1 MLCEVCYFF
10 CGRTDSYFEE
20 NAKDGTISGRNHLR
34 KELVMK
40 VESSS
45 YEAYLEALEEWKQK
59 MQETQATQQKEE
71 NSATDSY
78 VPGISQMDMDIPMPS
93 STYNA
98 QGMMSG
104 ERPPMPP
111 MPLQETQ
118 ETEET
123 DETTGSAQV
132 TGTTEAQGTAATG
145 TEALLAELSETFRAN
160 PDSILMKLDE
170 LGLSLED
177 LGDEDNLAS
186 LATTMNEGAAN
197 MGLPTIEDLDSAVS
211 TLHEKL
217 SANWSSY
224 FEVEEA

>member
-111 MPLQETQ
+111 MPPQEMD
-118 ETEET
+118 EATEST
-123 DETTGSAQV
+123 QV
-132 TGTTEAQGTAATG
+132 TGTTQAQGTAAAG
-145 TEALLAELSETFRAN
+145 TEALLEELSETFRTN

-186 LATTMNEGAAN
+186 LATAMNEGAAN

-211 TLHEKL
+211 TLYEKL

-224 FEVEEA
+224 FKVEEA

>member
-59 MQETQATQQKEE
+59 MQESQAAQQKEE

-111 MPLQETQ
+111 MPPQ

-123 DETTGSAQV
+123 DETTESTQ
-132 TGTTEAQGTAATG
+132 GTTQAQGTAATG
-145 TEALLAELSETFRAN
+145 TEALLEELSETFRTN

-186 LATTMNEGAAN
+186 LATAMNEGAAN

-211 TLHEKL
+211 TLYEKL

>member
-10 CGRTDSYFEE
+10 CGRSDSYFEE

-59 MQETQATQQKEE
+59 MQESQAAQQKEE

-111 MPLQETQ
+111 TPPQETD
-118 ETEET
+118 ET
-123 DETTGSAQV
+123 DETTESTQV
-132 TGTTEAQGTAATG
+132 TGTTQAQGTAAAG
-145 TEALLAELSETFRAN
+145 TEALLEELSETFRTN

-186 LATTMNEGAAN
+186 LATAMNEGAAN

>member
-111 MPLQETQ
+111 MPPQEMD
-118 ETEET
+118 EATEST
-123 DETTGSAQV
+123 QV
-132 TGTTEAQGTAATG
+132 TGTTQAQGPAAAG
-145 TEALLAELSETFRAN
+145 TEALLEELSETFRTN

-186 LATTMNEGAAN
+186 LATAMNEGAAN

>member
-78 VPGISQMDMDIPMPS
+78 VPGISQMDIPMPS

-111 MPLQETQ
+111 MPPQ
-118 ETEET
+118 ET
-123 DETTGSAQV
+123 DETTESTQV
-132 TGTTEAQGTAATG
+132 TGTTETQGTAATG

-186 LATTMNEGAAN
+186 LSTAMNEGAAN

-224 FEVEEA
+224 FKVEEA

>member
-71 NSATDSY
+71 NSVTDSY

-111 MPLQETQ
+111 MPPQ

-123 DETTGSAQV
+123 DETTESTQV
-132 TGTTEAQGTAATG
+132 TGTTETQGTAATG
-145 TEALLAELSETFRAN
+145 TEALLEELSETFRAN

-186 LATTMNEGAAN
+186 LATAMNEGAAN

>member
-78 VPGISQMDMDIPMPS
+78 VPGISQMDIPMPS

-111 MPLQETQ
+111 MPPQ

-123 DETTGSAQV
+123 DETTESTQV
-132 TGTTEAQGTAATG
+132 TGTTETQGTAATG
-145 TEALLAELSETFRAN
+145 TEALLEELSETFRAN

-186 LATTMNEGAAN
+186 LATAMNEGAAN

-224 FEVEEA
+224 FKVEEA

>member
-1 MLCEVCYFF
+1 
-10 CGRTDSYFEE
+10 
-20 NAKDGTISGRNHLR
+20 
-34 KELVMK
+34 MK

-145 TEALLAELSETFRAN
+145 TEALLEELSETFRVN

>member
-10 CGRTDSYFEE
+10 CGRSDSYFEE
-20 NAKDGTISGRNHLR
+20 NAKDGTISGRDHLR

-71 NSATDSY
+71 NRATDSY

-104 ERPPMPP
+104 ERPPMPS
-111 MPLQETQ
+111 MPPQ
-118 ETEET
+118 ET
-123 DETTGSAQV
+123 DETTESTQV
-132 TGTTEAQGTAATG
+132 TGTTETQGTAATG
-145 TEALLAELSETFRAN
+145 TEALLEELSETFRAN

-177 LGDEDNLAS
+177 LSEEGNLAS
-186 LATTMNEGAAN
+186 LATAMNEGAAN

-211 TLHEKL
+211 TLYEKL

>member
-20 NAKDGTISGRNHLR
+20 NAKDGTILGRNHLR

-111 MPLQETQ
+111 MPPQETD
-118 ETEET
+118 ET
-123 DETTGSAQV
+123 DETTESTQV
-132 TGTTEAQGTAATG
+132 TGTTETQGTAATG
-145 TEALLAELSETFRAN
+145 TEALLEELSETFRAN

-186 LATTMNEGAAN
+186 LATAMNEGAAN

-224 FEVEEA
+224 FKVEEA

>member
-59 MQETQATQQKEE
+59 MQESQAAQQKEE

-111 MPLQETQ
+111 MPPQETD
-118 ETEET
+118 ET
-123 DETTGSAQV
+123 DETTESTQV
-132 TGTTEAQGTAATG
+132 TGTTETQGTAATG
-145 TEALLAELSETFRAN
+145 TEALLEELSETFRAN

-224 FEVEEA
+224 FKVEEA

>member
-45 YEAYLEALEEWKQK
+45 YEAYLAAMEEWKQK

-71 NSATDSY
+71 NSVTDSY

-111 MPLQETQ
+111 MPPQ
-118 ETEET
+118 ET
-123 DETTGSAQV
+123 DETTESAQV

-145 TEALLAELSETFRAN
+145 TEALLEELSETFRAN
-160 PDSILMKLDE
+160 PDSILIKLDE

-186 LATTMNEGAAN
+186 LATAMNEGAAN

-224 FEVEEA
+224 FKVEEA

>member
-10 CGRTDSYFEE
+10 CGRSDSYFEE

-71 NSATDSY
+71 NRATDSY
-78 VPGISQMDMDIPMPS
+78 VSGISQMDMDIPMPS

-104 ERPPMPP
+104 ERPPMPS
-111 MPLQETQ
+111 MPPQ
-118 ETEET
+118 ET
-123 DETTGSAQV
+123 DETTESTQV
-132 TGTTEAQGTAATG
+132 TGTTETQGTAATG
-145 TEALLAELSETFRAN
+145 TEALLEELSETFRAN

-177 LGDEDNLAS
+177 LRDKDNLAS
-186 LATTMNEGAAN
+186 LATAMNEGAAN
-197 MGLPTIEDLDSAVS
+197 MGFPTIEDLDSAVS
-211 TLHEKL
+211 TLYEKL

>member
-1 MLCEVCYFF
+1 
-10 CGRTDSYFEE
+10 
-20 NAKDGTISGRNHLR
+20 
-34 KELVMK
+34 MK

-111 MPLQETQ
+111 QEM
-118 ETEET
+118 
-123 DETTGSAQV
+123 DETTESTQV
-132 TGTTEAQGTAATG
+132 TGTTETQGTAATG
-145 TEALLAELSETFRAN
+145 TEALLEELSETFRAN

-186 LATTMNEGAAN
+186 LATAMNEGAAN

-224 FEVEEA
+224 FKVEEA

>member
-59 MQETQATQQKEE
+59 MQESQAAQQKEE

-111 MPLQETQ
+111 MPPQ
-118 ETEET
+118 ET
-123 DETTGSAQV
+123 DETTESAQV

-145 TEALLAELSETFRAN
+145 TEALLEELSETFRTN

-186 LATTMNEGAAN
+186 LATAMNEGAAN

-224 FEVEEA
+224 FKVEEA

>member
-1 MLCEVCYFF
+1 
-10 CGRTDSYFEE
+10 
-20 NAKDGTISGRNHLR
+20 
-34 KELVMK
+34 MK

-59 MQETQATQQKEE
+59 MQESQATQQKEE

-111 MPLQETQ
+111 MPPQ
-118 ETEET
+118 ET
-123 DETTGSAQV
+123 DETTESTQV
-132 TGTTEAQGTAATG
+132 TGTTPAQGTAATG
-145 TEALLAELSETFRAN
+145 TETLLAELSETFRAN

-177 LGDEDNLAS
+177 LSDEDNIAS
-186 LATTMNEGAAN
+186 LATAMNEGAAN

-217 SANWSSY
+217 SAKMCIRDRSKFSQISSVTFAP
-224 FEVEEA
+224 FEKATVITTELKQEIYKDCSNIINIE

>member
-1 MLCEVCYFF
+1 
-10 CGRTDSYFEE
+10 
-20 NAKDGTISGRNHLR
+20 
-34 KELVMK
+34 MK

-177 LGDEDNLAS
+177 LGDENNLAS
-186 LATTMNEGAAN
+186 LATAMNEGAAN

>member
-111 MPLQETQ
+111 MPPQ

-123 DETTGSAQV
+123 DETTESTQV
-132 TGTTEAQGTAATG
+132 TGTTETQGTAATG
-145 TEALLAELSETFRAN
+145 TEALLEELSETFRAN

-177 LGDEDNLAS
+177 LSDEDNIAS
-186 LATTMNEGAAN
+186 LATAMNEGAAN

>member
-98 QGMMSG
+98 RGMMSG

-111 MPLQETQ
+111 MPPQEMD
-118 ETEET
+118 EATEST
-123 DETTGSAQV
+123 QV
-132 TGTTEAQGTAATG
+132 TGTTQAQGTAAAG
-145 TEALLAELSETFRAN
+145 TEALLEELSETFRTN

-186 LATTMNEGAAN
+186 LATAMNEGAAN

-224 FEVEEA
+224 FKVEEA

>member
-59 MQETQATQQKEE
+59 MQESQAAQQKEE

-111 MPLQETQ
+111 MPPQ

-123 DETTGSAQV
+123 DETTESTQV
-132 TGTTEAQGTAATG
+132 TGTTETQGTAATG
-145 TEALLAELSETFRAN
+145 TEALLEELSETFRAN

-177 LGDEDNLAS
+177 LGDEDNLAL
-186 LATTMNEGAAN
+186 LATVMNEGAAN
-197 MGLPTIEDLDSAVS
+197 MGLPTIEDLDSVVS

>member
-111 MPLQETQ
+111 MPPQ

-123 DETTGSAQV
+123 DETTESTQV
-132 TGTTEAQGTAATG
+132 TGTTETQGTAAAG
-145 TEALLAELSETFRAN
+145 TEALLEELSETFRTN

-186 LATTMNEGAAN
+186 LATAMNEGAAN

-224 FEVEEA
+224 FKVEEA

>member
-1 MLCEVCYFF
+1 MLCEVGYFF

-45 YEAYLEALEEWKQK
+45 YEAYLAAMEEWKQK

-111 MPLQETQ
+111 MPPQ

-123 DETTGSAQV
+123 DETTESTQV
-132 TGTTEAQGTAATG
+132 TGTTQAQGTTATG
-145 TEALLAELSETFRAN
+145 TETLLAELSETFRAN

-177 LGDEDNLAS
+177 LSDEDNLAT
-186 LATTMNEGAAN
+186 LATAMNEGAAN
-197 MGLPTIEDLDSAVS
+197 MGLPIIEDLDSAVS

>member
-10 CGRTDSYFEE
+10 CGRSDSYFEE

-111 MPLQETQ
+111 MPPQ

-123 DETTGSAQV
+123 DETTESTQV
-132 TGTTEAQGTAATG
+132 TGTTETQGTAATG
-145 TEALLAELSETFRAN
+145 TEALLEELSETFRTN

-186 LATTMNEGAAN
+186 LATAMNEGAAN

-224 FEVEEA
+224 FKVEEA

>member
-20 NAKDGTISGRNHLR
+20 NEKDGTISGRNHLR

-111 MPLQETQ
+111 MPPQEMD
-118 ETEET
+118 EATEST
-123 DETTGSAQV
+123 QV
-132 TGTTEAQGTAATG
+132 TGTTQAQGTAAAG
-145 TEALLAELSETFRAN
+145 TEALLEELSETFRTN

-186 LATTMNEGAAN
+186 LATAMNEGAAN

>member
-111 MPLQETQ
+111 MPPQ
-118 ETEET
+118 ETEEP
-123 DETTGSAQV
+123 DETTESTQV
-132 TGTTEAQGTAATG
+132 TGTTETQGTAATG
-145 TEALLAELSETFRAN
+145 TEALLEELSETFRAN

-186 LATTMNEGAAN
+186 LATAMNEGAAN

-217 SANWSSY
+217 STNWSSY
-224 FEVEEA
+224 FKVEEA

>member
-10 CGRTDSYFEE
+10 CGRSDSYFEE

-111 MPLQETQ
+111 MPPQEMD
-118 ETEET
+118 EATEST
-123 DETTGSAQV
+123 QV
-132 TGTTEAQGTAATG
+132 TGTTETQGTAATG
-145 TEALLAELSETFRAN
+145 TEALLEELSETFRAN

-177 LGDEDNLAS
+177 LSDKDNLAS
-186 LATTMNEGAAN
+186 LATAMNEGAAN

-224 FEVEEA
+224 IEVEEA

>member
-10 CGRTDSYFEE
+10 CGRSDSYFEE

-59 MQETQATQQKEE
+59 MQETQAAQQKEE

-111 MPLQETQ
+111 MPPQETD
-118 ETEET
+118 ET
-123 DETTGSAQV
+123 DETTESTQV
-132 TGTTEAQGTAATG
+132 TGTTETQGTAATG
-145 TEALLAELSETFRAN
+145 TEALLEELSETFHTN

-186 LATTMNEGAAN
+186 LATAMNEGAAN

>member
-10 CGRTDSYFEE
+10 CGRSDSYFEE

-45 YEAYLEALEEWKQK
+45 YEAYLEALEEWRQK

-111 MPLQETQ
+111 MPPQETD
-118 ETEET
+118 ET
-123 DETTGSAQV
+123 DETTESTRV
-132 TGTTEAQGTAATG
+132 TGTTQAQGTAATG
-145 TEALLAELSETFRAN
+145 TEALLEELSETFRVN

-186 LATTMNEGAAN
+186 LATAMNEGAAN

-211 TLHEKL
+211 TLYEKL

>member
-111 MPLQETQ
+111 IPPQ

-123 DETTGSAQV
+123 DETTESTQV
-132 TGTTEAQGTAATG
+132 TGTTETQGTAATG
-145 TEALLAELSETFRAN
+145 TEALLEELSETFRAN

-177 LGDEDNLAS
+177 LSDEDNIAS
-186 LATTMNEGAAN
+186 LATAMNEGAAN

>member
-20 NAKDGTISGRNHLR
+20 NVKDGTISGRNHLR

-111 MPLQETQ
+111 MPPQEMD
-118 ETEET
+118 EATEST
-123 DETTGSAQV
+123 QV
-132 TGTTEAQGTAATG
+132 TGMTQAQGTAAAG
-145 TEALLAELSETFRAN
+145 TEALLEELSETFRTN

-186 LATTMNEGAAN
+186 LATAMNEGAAN

>member
-71 NSATDSY
+71 NSVTDSY

-111 MPLQETQ
+111 MPPQ

-123 DETTGSAQV
+123 DETTENTQV
-132 TGTTEAQGTAATG
+132 TGTTQAQGTAATG
-145 TEALLAELSETFRAN
+145 TETLLAELSETFRAN

-177 LGDEDNLAS
+177 LSDEDNLAS
-186 LATTMNEGAAN
+186 LATAMNEGAAN

-224 FEVEEA
+224 IEVEEA

>member
-1 MLCEVCYFF
+1 MLCEVGYFF
-10 CGRTDSYFEE
+10 SGRTDSYFEE

-45 YEAYLEALEEWKQK
+45 YEAYLAAMEEWKQK

-111 MPLQETQ
+111 MPPQ

-123 DETTGSAQV
+123 DETTESTQV
-132 TGTTEAQGTAATG
+132 TGTTQAQGTTAAG
-145 TEALLAELSETFRAN
+145 TETLLAELSETFRAN

-177 LGDEDNLAS
+177 LSDEDNLAS
-186 LATTMNEGAAN
+186 LATAMNEGAAN

>member
-111 MPLQETQ
+111 MPPQ

-123 DETTGSAQV
+123 DETTESTQV
-132 TGTTEAQGTAATG
+132 TGTTETQGTAATG
-145 TEALLAELSETFRAN
+145 TEALLEELSETFRAN

-186 LATTMNEGAAN
+186 LATAMNEGAAN

-224 FEVEEA
+224 FKVEEA

>member
-111 MPLQETQ
+111 TPPQETD
-118 ETEET
+118 ET
-123 DETTGSAQV
+123 DETTESTQV
-132 TGTTEAQGTAATG
+132 TGTTQAQGTAAAG
-145 TEALLAELSETFRAN
+145 TEALLEELSETFRTN

-186 LATTMNEGAAN
+186 LATAMNEGAAN

>member
-111 MPLQETQ
+111 QETD
-118 ETEET
+118 ET
-123 DETTGSAQV
+123 DETTESTQV
-132 TGTTEAQGTAATG
+132 TGTTETQGTAATG
-145 TEALLAELSETFRAN
+145 TEALLEELSETFRVN

-224 FEVEEA
+224 FKVEEA

>member
-45 YEAYLEALEEWKQK
+45 YEAYLKALEEWKQK
-59 MQETQATQQKEE
+59 MQESQATQQKEE
-71 NSATDSY
+71 TSATDSY

-111 MPLQETQ
+111 MPPQEMD
-118 ETEET
+118 EATEST
-123 DETTGSAQV
+123 QV
-132 TGTTEAQGTAATG
+132 TGTTQAQGTAAAG
-145 TEALLAELSETFRAN
+145 TEALLEELSETFRTN

-186 LATTMNEGAAN
+186 LATAMNEGAAN

-224 FEVEEA
+224 FKVEEA